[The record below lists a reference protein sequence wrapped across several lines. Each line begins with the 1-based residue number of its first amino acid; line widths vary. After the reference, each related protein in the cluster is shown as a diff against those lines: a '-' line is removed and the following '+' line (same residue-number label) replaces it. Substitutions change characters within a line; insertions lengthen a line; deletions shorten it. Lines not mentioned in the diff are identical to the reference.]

1 MGLCLAIQVTSPNTK
16 RFFDINVR
24 DSSNC
29 SVCKLVMAK
38 VKSMIQ
44 DKKTESD
51 ILDYI
56 RADLCDKNQQYAE
69 MVDKF

>member
-29 SVCKLVMAK
+29 SVCKVVMSK

-51 ILDYI
+51 ILEYI
-56 RADLCDKNQQYAE
+56 RADLCDKNPQFAD
-69 MVDKF
+69 MVN